1 MKTYKF
7 LAKYF
12 HETKNWAW
20 AIYILKLFFNF
31 RKFKLQYLSDYC
43 PFRINMF
50 HDLYRNGDENP
61 GWLYFTTIYCFF
73 FACGPVFYD
82 RKKELHVLKQAVE
95 TCFHSQSELVFNE
108 LLHDG
113 MDIREQFSPFI
124 YFFIWAQNT
133 YFESMFCD
141 NHL

>member
-1 MKTYKF
+1 MVMKTLVGF
-7 LAKYF
+7 ISPQFIVSSSRVGL
-12 HETKNWAW
+12 
-20 AIYILKLFFNF
+20 
-31 RKFKLQYLSDYC
+31 
-43 PFRINMF
+43 
-50 HDLYRNGDENP
+50 
-61 GWLYFTTIYCFF
+61 
-73 FACGPVFYD
+73 VFYD

-95 TCFHSQSELVFNE
+95 TCFHSQSELVLNE